1 MAAPAVDTAVQKFT
15 LSGQGDDFA
24 PASGALSGTVSA
36 YSGPWYVERQTLD
49 IQYARVPHEQN
60 WNNLC
65 TTTLSGA
72 STTHGNI
79 QSTFLV
85 INYTATYDTTISYQN
100 YNLSS
105 VQQPQ
110 EFTLI
115 AASGDA
121 NGVSYGTVTSSTMGP
136 MGTIITSKPYIRRT
150 PYLGSG
156 TSSASSQ
163 PLVTRSSTGSTF
175 AVVNTSGSAMDA
187 TNYMTN
193 YNWWKQDG
201 GRVVVGNGT
210 TDESKPINSTALYT
224 IPGAYDTS
232 KEFLVSIKPIID
244 AIGSRITNENHYAWP
259 IANTGIS
266 GGVVRDEGFAEY
278 DINRHA

>member
-1 MAAPAVDTAVQKFT
+1 MAAPADDTQIQKFT
-15 LSGQGDDFA
+15 LGGQGDDFA

-36 YSGPWYVERQTLD
+36 YPGPWYVERQVLD
-49 IQYARVPHEQN
+49 MEYVRVPFEQN

-72 STTHGNI
+72 STSHGNM
-79 QSTFLV
+79 QSTYLV
-85 INYTATYDTTISYQN
+85 INYTAAYDTTVSYQN

-110 EFTLI
+110 EFTLL

-136 MGTIITSKPYIRRT
+136 MGRIITSKPYIRRV
-150 PYLGSG
+150 PYLG
-156 TSSASSQ
+156 TSAQ
-163 PLVTRSSTGSTF
+163 PIVSRTSTGSTF
-175 AVVNTSGSAMDA
+175 AVVNSNGPIDA

-193 YNWWKQDG
+193 YNWWKQEG
-201 GRVVVGNGT
+201 GRVQVGNGT
-210 TDESKPINSTALYT
+210 TDESKPIKMITPYQ

-232 KEFLVSIKPIID
+232 KEFLVNIKPIID
-244 AIGSRITNENHYAWP
+244 QIGLGITNEAHFAWP
-259 IANTGIS
+259 VATNANNQAI
-266 GGVVRDEGFAEY
+266 RDEGFVEY